1 MASSAAISFI
11 LNDTMI
17 CRVYSYFSD
26 SMNRSTTAMLEGHNK
41 PEDVSFRNTIEHLSP
56 DTILATISSVMSVD
70 RDQFLQRRRNSPLR
84 AIAAQYLI
92 KYAGVTQREVAEL
105 LDAGGAIGKQIFCYA
120 ELLCRTVVNRPT
132 IY

>member
-1 MASSAAISFI
+1 
-11 LNDTMI
+11 
-17 CRVYSYFSD
+17 
-26 SMNRSTTAMLEGHNK
+26 MLEGHNK